1 MSGGKGLFCAFPAP
15 HPAPGQTAEPA
26 PPALPPRPRA
36 PSQLFAFVTVRQDS
50 SVRPLRAVCDA
61 TRVARAVPRHYV
73 MYDVVGEIGAA
84 MSFLAVAIGGPFPDI
99 ATLSPEARNTSSGA
113 TAAMCMPSRRR
124 RLCVIQ
130 PSGGRRAL
138 AWRGSRRWLW
148 DLPWRFRCIGCRDL
162 SW

>member
-1 MSGGKGLFCAFPAP
+1 MVKVYFVPS
-15 HPAPGQTAEPA
+15 
-26 PPALPPRPRA
+26 LPPTRPRA
-36 PSQLFAFVTVRQDS
+36 KRPSPPGRPCRPARAPPHSYLLSSLSASQDS

-61 TRVARAVPRHYV
+61 TRVARAVLTSPGT

-84 MSFLAVAIGGPFPDI
+84 MSFLAVAIGGTFPDI
-99 ATLSPEARNTSSGA
+99 ATLRGPQCVVCA